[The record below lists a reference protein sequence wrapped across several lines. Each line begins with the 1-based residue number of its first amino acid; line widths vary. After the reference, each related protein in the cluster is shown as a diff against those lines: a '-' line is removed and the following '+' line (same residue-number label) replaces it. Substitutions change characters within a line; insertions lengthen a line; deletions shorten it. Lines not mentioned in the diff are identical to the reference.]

1 MKTAHHAA
9 QDVGALGGP
18 KRVHLLDGY
27 FTVDADAWR
36 ICLIQAGLIR

>member
-27 FTVDADAWR
+27 FTAGADAWR
-36 ICLIQAGLIR
+36 VCLIQAGLIR